1 MSDTARSREMVG
13 QAQLENDTVL
23 EFWEEFEDQFVW
35 DLLPASFLHA
45 LYVAWLRRDNPSGKP
60 VSQRVLSSR
69 LKEHLEA
76 SDSWEFMENA
86 VRDRKSTRL
95 NSSHVAISYAVF
107 CVQKT

>member
-69 LKEHLEA
+69 LKEHLEE
-76 SDSWEFMENA
+76 SDSRELMENA
-86 VRDRKSTRL
+86 VRSREQMYQTVKQIFD
-95 NSSHVAISYAVF
+95 AVRME
-107 CVQKT
+107 